1 MKRHAFALV
10 AFLAAAGCSGD
21 KVTVTEPED
30 LSAAPTAAAVGS
42 YTLVKVNGM
51 NLPYTFFSDGFDWEV
66 ASGTLVLRADR
77 SYTETQMWGDESNPE
92 IMNGTFVVVGS
103 RIVFTVPPLVG
114 FPGTIS
120 NGVVTYTLNG
130 LAFQYQRQ

>member
-1 MKRHAFALV
+1 MKRPAFALL
-10 AFLAAAGCSGD
+10 AFLAAAACSGD
-21 KVTVTEPED
+21 KVTEPED

-42 YTLVKVNGM
+42 YTLVQVNGI
-51 NLPYTFFSDGFDWEV
+51 NVPYTFFSDGFDWEI

-77 SYTETQMWGDESNPE
+77 SYTETQMWDGNPE
-92 IMNGTFVVVGS
+92 ITNGTFLVVGS
-103 RIVFTVPPLVG
+103 RIVFTVLPVAG
-114 FPGTIS
+114 FPGTVS